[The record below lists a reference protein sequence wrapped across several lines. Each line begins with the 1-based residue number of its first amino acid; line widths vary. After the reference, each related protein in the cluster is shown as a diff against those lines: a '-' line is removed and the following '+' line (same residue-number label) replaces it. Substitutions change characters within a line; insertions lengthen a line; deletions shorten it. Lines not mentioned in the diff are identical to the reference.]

1 MTAGHGARV
10 QRLPRA
16 ERRAQLLQAA
26 QEIFVRQGYHSAAM
40 EDIAEHAGVSKPVL
54 YQHFPGKLEL
64 YLALLESQCD
74 RLEQLVLDAL
84 DSTDDHKERVY
95 ATLAAFFE
103 FVSGEGEAFR
113 LIFESDLTNEPR
125 VRHRIDS
132 LEAQIADAISQRVA
146 KDTGLPQQFADLL
159 GYSLAGMSQVS
170 ARAWLAHAQDIPQ
183 SDAARAAGHLAWRG
197 IGAFPTEA
205 TRRAADRE
213 PS

>member
-183 SDAARAAGHLAWRG
+183 ADAARAAGHLAWRG